1 VTQRVLQ
8 ALLRYWVIVSTL
20 AGCAVLPAPPT
31 ESSRQSWGHVA
42 IVASPNAPKSNFR
55 YFAAGKASGAV
66 KGATVGTGL
75 GVATAGAFAA
85 MGTLESVVAPY
96 LAVVSVPVMMVG
108 GGYAGA
114 RSAISPDDAK
124 AVEAVIENNLKTL
137 KISDILAKAVHV
149 MAANDARQQTTLL
162 VDAGP
167 DTPEANR
174 DYRDRGPADIDVA
187 AEISVTDAGFT
198 GSKQMRFYMVAN
210 THLVRV
216 SDNARLYG
224 RDFVYQSDEYDASQ
238 WARDKAALLRMELER
253 AYASLSESMVEQIFL
268 LTDLPVESR
277 AAQDN
282 KGGALDILGGR
293 DACGVAWRS
302 PPHDYHP
309 AISDT
314 SRRSWNRFPVVNTRS
329 PVLEWESFPRADDHR
344 ADARGI
350 ILEIADVHY
359 DLRVWKVDAGVPP
372 VLVYER
378 RDLRKASHTLET
390 ALQPASRYFWSV
402 RARFELS
409 GAPRATRW
417 GYFRAPGYSTDGKTR
432 PQVSP
437 AAAVG
442 LLTGAGGSRD
452 PCTLD
457 FIPTSNYYRF
467 ETPK

>member
-8 ALLRYWVIVSTL
+8 VLLHYWVIVSTL

-31 ESSRQSWGHVA
+31 ELSRQSWGHVA
-42 IVASPNAPKSNFR
+42 IVASPDAPKSNFR
-55 YFAAGKASGAV
+55 YFAAGKASGAA
-66 KGATVGTGL
+66 KGATVGAGL

-85 MGTLESVVAPY
+85 MGALESVIAPY
-96 LAVVSVPVMMVG
+96 LAVVSVPVMMG
-108 GGYAGA
+108 GAGYEGA

-124 AVEAVIENNLKTL
+124 AVEAIIENNLKTL
-137 KISDILAKAVHV
+137 KISDTLAKAVHV
-149 MAANDARQQTTLL
+149 MATNEARQQTALL
-162 VDAGP
+162 GDAGP
-167 DTPEANR
+167 GTPEANR
-174 DYRDRGPADIDVA
+174 DYRDRVPADIGAV
-187 AEISVTDAGFT
+187 AEIAVTDAGFT
-198 GSKQMRFYMVAN
+198 GSKQMRFYMAAKAR
-210 THLVRV
+210 LVRV
-216 SDNARLYG
+216 SDNSRLYE
-224 RDFVYQSDEYDASQ
+224 REFVYQSDEYDASR
-238 WARDKAALLRMELER
+238 WARDKAALFRMELER

-268 LTDLPVESR
+268 LTALPVESR
-277 AAQDN
+277 TAQDN
-282 KGGALDILGGR
+282 KAGVLDILGGR

-309 AISDT
+309 AVSDT
-314 SRRSWNRFPVVNTRS
+314 SHRSWNRFPVVKTRS
-329 PVLEWESFPRADDHR
+329 PTLEWESFPRATDQR

-350 ILEIADVHY
+350 ISEVTDVLY

-378 RDLRKASHTLET
+378 RDLDKTSHAMEM

-402 RARFELS
+402 RARFKLS

-417 GYFRAPGYSTDGKTR
+417 GYFRAPGYGTDGKTK